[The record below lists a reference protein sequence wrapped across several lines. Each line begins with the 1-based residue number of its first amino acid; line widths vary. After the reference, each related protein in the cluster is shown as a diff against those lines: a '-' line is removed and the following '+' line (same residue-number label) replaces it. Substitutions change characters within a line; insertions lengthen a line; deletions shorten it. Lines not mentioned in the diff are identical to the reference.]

1 MSYIV
6 IMSTRDGG
14 SLLEATLSSL
24 MSQTVLP
31 KALSIVVDGGD
42 IPSTLQIIK
51 DNCRVP
57 HVVVEHKGVKY
68 ARRDIRRMPE
78 NLNEAYNA
86 GRDLAGSFDFLL
98 ITGDDCRYPPSYA
111 ETLMR
116 RMLEESVVVA
126 SGICAFKGEPGR
138 RMKSPMGSGRMIRH
152 DYWLKV
158 GASFPVSYAW
168 ESWILY
174 RAMMDGEN
182 IRLYGDLRFEHL
194 HPFGRTHRCYHW
206 GRARYLMGY
215 SPLTVLGEVTLSL
228 LGMESTL
235 SRVDWLRILTGY
247 LTAPLYFK
255 LTKDPYANFP
265 SEIREFVRE
274 TQLKNLKEKLRRLI
288 TTPSREEEKG
298 RGRGSPYA
306 LESM

>member
-57 HVVVEHKGVKY
+57 YVVMEHKGGKY
-68 ARRDIRRMPE
+68 AKRDVWRMPA

-116 RMLEESVVVA
+116 HMLEESVVVA
-126 SGICAFKGEPGR
+126 SGICAFKGKTSH
-138 RMKSPMGSGRMIRH
+138 RMRSPMGSGRMIRH
-152 DYWLKV
+152 DYWLRV
-158 GASFPVSYAW
+158 GASFPISYAW

-182 IRLYGDLRFEHL
+182 IRLYRDLRFEHL
-194 HPFGRTHRCYHW
+194 HPFGRTYRSYDW
-206 GRARYLMGY
+206 GKARYLAGY
-215 SPLTVLGEVTLSL
+215 SPLTLLGELTLSL

-235 SRVDWLRILTGY
+235 PRVDWLRILIGY
-247 LTAPLYFK
+247 LMAPLSFK

-265 SEIREFVRE
+265 SEVREFVKE
-274 TQLKNLKEKLRRLI
+274 TQLKNLKEKLCRLI
-288 TTPSREEEKG
+288 RTIRREEEKEKDEG
-298 RGRGSPYA
+298 
-306 LESM
+306 